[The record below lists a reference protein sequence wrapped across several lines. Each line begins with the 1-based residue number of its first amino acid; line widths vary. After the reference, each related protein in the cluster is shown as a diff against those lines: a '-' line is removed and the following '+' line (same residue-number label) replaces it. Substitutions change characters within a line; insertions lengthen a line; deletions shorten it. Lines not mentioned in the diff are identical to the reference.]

1 MNGTFDWRDYG
12 EGIHAMDSGYERPL
26 LAAIHLIVEDGKVAF
41 VDTGSND
48 SLPRALQALERLGLG
63 PDAVDYVILTHVH
76 LDHAGGAG
84 RYMQAFPQ
92 ARLVVHPRGAPHMV
106 DPSALVAGVTAVYG
120 EDYVQRVYG
129 EIVPVPSSRIIEA
142 PEGARLYMGKRE
154 LEFFDTPGHARH
166 HVCLLDSRTRGLF
179 TGDMFG
185 LSYRE
190 FDVDGRAF
198 IFPTT
203 TPTQFDPAAMRA
215 SILRLADRM
224 PSALYLTHYAQV
236 TDVPVLTRA
245 LLQRLGAIVTLAE
258 RFVTKTPDRLAGL
271 RNALREFLFS
281 ELRAHGVTLS
291 DEAIEAVIA
300 VDLDLNAK
308 GILHWLDTR
317 K

>member
-1 MNGTFDWRDYG
+1 MNDVVDWRDYG
-12 EGIHAMDSGYERPL
+12 DGIYALDSGYERPL
-26 LAAIHLIVEDGKVAF
+26 LAAIHLMVEAGRVAF
-41 VDTGSND
+41 IDTGTND
-48 SLPRALQALERLGLG
+48 SLPRALNALTRLGLG
-63 PDAVDYVILTHVH
+63 PDAVSYVILTHIH

-92 ARLVVHPRGAPHMV
+92 ARLVVHPRGAPHMA

-142 PEGARLYMGKRE
+142 PEGTRLCMGARE
-154 LEFFDTPGHARH
+154 LQFFDTPGHARH
-166 HVCLLDSRTRGLF
+166 HVCILDARTRGLF

-190 FDVDGRAF
+190 FDVDGRSF

-215 SILRLADRM
+215 SILRLADLM

-245 LLQRLGAIVTLAE
+245 LLQRLTAIVTLSE
-258 RFVTKTPDRLAGL
+258 RFATKTPDRLAGL

-291 DEAIEAVIA
+291 DEAVEAVIA